1 VIEFRNVTKRYAGTS
16 RPAVDNFSLEVYDG
30 EIAIFVG
37 PSGCGKTTCMKMVN
51 RLIEPTSGEIL
62 IDGKDNRSLDETE
75 LRRGIGYAIQQIGLF
90 PHRTIGENIA
100 TVPRLL
106 KWEKK
111 RTRDRIDELLALV
124 GLDPD
129 TYRDRYPAELSGGQ
143 QQRVGVARAL
153 AADPPVML
161 MDEPFGAVDPI
172 ARHRLQQQFLDI
184 QAKVRKTI
192 IFVTHDIDEAILMG
206 DRIAV
211 LQDGGILAQY
221 DKPEQLLTE
230 PSSEFV
236 ADFVGADRAIKRLSL
251 TCVGDMEL
259 EPLPSD
265 GRQLPSVPA
274 GDDLRDALSVMLSA
288 GTDRAVV
295 VSGEGQPLGA
305 VSEQAIRSL
314 FRAPEVEGRVARQV
328 AQA

>member
-1 VIEFRNVTKRYAGTS
+1 MIGFRNVTKQYAGAA

-30 EIAIFVG
+30 EITIFVG

-51 RLIEPTSGEIL
+51 RLIEPSSGEIL
-62 IDGKDNRSLDETE
+62 INGKDNKSLNETE

-90 PHRTIGENIA
+90 PHRTIAENIS

-106 KWEKK
+106 KWDKK
-111 RTRDRIDELLALV
+111 RMRDRADELLELV

-129 TYRDRYPAELSGGQ
+129 TYRDRYPSELSGGQ

-211 LQDGGILAQY
+211 LKEGGILAQY
-221 DKPEQLLTE
+221 DKPEKLLTE
-230 PSSEFV
+230 PNSEFV
-236 ADFVGADRAIKRLSL
+236 ANFVGADRAIKRLAL
-251 TCVGDMEL
+251 TCVGDVQL
-259 EPLPSD
+259 EPVQGD
-265 GRQLPSVPA
+265 GQQLPHVPE
-274 GDDLRDALSVMLSA
+274 DENLRDVLAAMLA
-288 GTDRAVV
+288 GGTDRVIV
-295 VSGEGQPLGA
+295 LSCEGEVRGT
-305 VSEQAIRSL
+305 VSEQTLRSL
-314 FRAPEVEGRVARQV
+314 FRAPAAERAASGAVQ
-328 AQA
+328 

>member
-1 VIEFRNVTKRYAGTS
+1 MIEFRNVTKHYQGAA

-30 EIAIFVG
+30 EIAVFVG
-37 PSGCGKTTCMKMVN
+37 PSGCGKTTCMKMTN
-51 RLIEPTSGEIL
+51 RLIEPTGGEIL
-62 IDGKDNRSLDETE
+62 LDGKNNRSLDQTE

-90 PHRTIGENIA
+90 PHRSIASNIA

-106 KWEKK
+106 GWEKQ
-111 RTRDRIDELLALV
+111 RIANRVDELLALV

-129 TYRDRYPAELSGGQ
+129 TYRNRYPSELSGGQ

-172 ARHRLQQQFLDI
+172 ARHRLQQQFLEI
-184 QAKVRKTI
+184 QARVRKTI

-211 LQDGGILAQY
+211 LQEGGILAQY
-221 DKPEQLLTE
+221 DRPEKLLTE

-251 TCVGDMEL
+251 THCGELEL
-259 EPLPSD
+259 EPAQGDGDSLP
-265 GRQLPSVPA
+265 RVA
-274 GDDLRDALSVMLSA
+274 EHETARDALSIMLAA
-288 GTDRAVV
+288 GTEHALVV
-295 VSGEGQPLGA
+295 TAEGQRRGT
-305 VSEQAIRSL
+305 VSEGTIRAL
-314 FRAPEVEGRVARQV
+314 FRTGAAEEQRARGST
-328 AQA
+328 A